1 MKNQSE
7 TETNSFNVDLG
18 QWRRD
23 IDTFASATT
32 SALDAIVSELSN
44 ACSGGEIRP
53 VGRRANRTPIAK
65 QSKVNT
71 TTSRQNT
78 TSKTNNTPS
87 STGSN
92 SRLASLKEK
101 LASRMNKN

>member
-7 TETNSFNVDLG
+7 TETNSFNVDLD

-32 SALDAIVSELSN
+32 SALDAIVNELSN

-53 VGRRANRTPIAK
+53 IASTASRIPIAK